1 MKYLGRIEDSA
12 DATNKGYVVNGLA
25 PKAPATSVPASATI
39 DSSGLI
45 TYKNSSGTALF
56 TVQLP
61 IYDGGVSA

>member
-1 MKYLGRIEDSA
+1 MDYLGTQTSDNS
-12 DATNKGYVVNGLA
+12 LM
-25 PKAPATSVPASATI
+25 PKKTIPASATI

-61 IYDGGVSA
+61 LYDGSVT